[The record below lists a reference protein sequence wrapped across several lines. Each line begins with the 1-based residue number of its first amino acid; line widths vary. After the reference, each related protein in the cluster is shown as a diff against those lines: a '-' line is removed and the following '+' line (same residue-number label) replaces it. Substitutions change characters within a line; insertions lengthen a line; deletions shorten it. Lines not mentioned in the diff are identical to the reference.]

1 MNRKQ
6 LIIRQLVDRVD
17 YPLLYQQKQ
26 DLVRA
31 METGCPVPAETLEG
45 LVNYLDAVGDMAEAI
60 GLFTYPKE
68 VTGNV

>member
-1 MNRKQ
+1 
-6 LIIRQLVDRVD
+6 
-17 YPLLYQQKQ
+17 
-26 DLVRA
+26 

-68 VTGNV
+68 VTGNG